1 MSIQKKLTKQCFDP
15 KKWLM
20 GYFSEP
26 IIPTPEIGEE
36 WIRKSFEPFSNNNV
50 AIILDVKNDYVQYRH
65 KDYEPVVKHSESF
78 TTFAFIYEKEKTED
92 EVES

>member
-1 MSIQKKLTKQCFDP
+1 MSIQKKSTKQCFDP

-20 GYFSEP
+20 GCFSEP

-36 WIRKSFEPFSNNNV
+36 WIRKSFDPFSNNNV
-50 AIILDVKNDYVQYRH
+50 AIILDVKNGYVQYAH
-65 KDYEPVVKHSESF
+65 KDYKPNVKHSEGF
-78 TTFAFIYEKEKTED
+78 NVFMCVYKRKKED

>member
-1 MSIQKKLTKQCFDP
+1 MSMPVKASKHYFAPL
-15 KKWLM
+15 KWFIDL
-20 GYFSEP
+20 FSEP
-26 IIPTPEIGEE
+26 EIIPPKIGEL
-36 WIRKSFEPFSNNNV
+36 WVRKSCDPFSDSNT